1 MTVDEDMALVTN
13 NKEDRCSFSIT
24 IVVTFFVREYSFIR
38 MKLSQ
43 KNHDLYVP
51 DSTGLDEA
59 IARTTHLGIGAHQDD
74 LEFMAL
80 HGILECFSQSDCWF
94 SGVTCTDGSG
104 SSRSGAYANFTD
116 DEMKAVRVEE
126 QRTAAKIG
134 HYSFMAQLGHAS
146 QNAKSADKR
155 KALVDDIKE
164 ILQKAQPEVVYT
176 HNPFDKHAT
185 HVGVMLATLA
195 AIRELPE
202 SVPRPRKFFGC
213 EVWRALDWL
222 PDSEKVIH
230 DVSAHANLAAS
241 LNGVFDSQI
250 AGGKRY
256 DLAVEGRRLANAT
269 FLDSHNVD
277 GANRVQYAIDLSELI
292 HASSD
297 LSLEDFMQDKFNKFH
312 KDVFGQLHTLL

>member
-1 MTVDEDMALVTN
+1 MN
-13 NKEDRCSFSIT
+13 FSQDN
-24 IVVTFFVREYSFIR
+24 Y
-38 MKLSQ
+38 
-43 KNHDLYVP
+43 DLYIP
-51 DSTGLDEA
+51 DSTPSEKA

-80 HGILECFSQSDCWF
+80 HGILSCFQKGDHWF
-94 SGVTCTDGSG
+94 GGITCTDGAG
-104 SSRSGAYANFTD
+104 SSRTGVYADFTN

-126 QRTAAKIG
+126 QKTAAKIG
-134 HYSFMAQLGHAS
+134 QFSFIAQLGHPS
-146 QNAKSADKR
+146 SHAKAADKR
-155 KALVDDIKE
+155 KPLIADIKE
-164 ILQKAQPEVVYT
+164 MIRSAQPEIVYT

-202 SVPRPRKFFGC
+202 KERPQKLFGC

-222 PDSEKVIH
+222 PDSEKAIH
-230 DVSAHANLAAS
+230 DVSAHPNLAAS

-269 FLDSHNVD
+269 FFDSHSVD
-277 GANRVQYAIDLSELI
+277 AANRVQYAIDLSELI
-292 HASSD
+292 SEKT
-297 LSLEDFMQDKFNKFH
+297 SLKDFMQAKLDLFNQEIFN
-312 KDVFGQLHTLL
+312 QLNNLAD